1 MKYKFEPGA
10 VRSCTRDH
18 LRAIISSYQDADGPR
33 YTIMIQTKQL
43 ETIKTNIITKRP
55 DLLLQR
61 IKEEQINCVFLKK
74 WA

>member
-10 VRSCTRDH
+10 IRTCTREH
-18 LRAIISSYQDADGPR
+18 LKTIISSYQDPDGPR
-33 YTIMIQTKQL
+33 YIILIQTKQL

-55 DLLLQR
+55 DLLLKR

>member
-1 MKYKFEPGA
+1 MKYKFEPSA
-10 VRSCTRDH
+10 IRACTREY
-18 LRAIISSYQDADGPR
+18 LKTIISSYQDSDGPR
-33 YTIMIQTKQL
+33 YTLLIQTKQL

-55 DLLLQR
+55 DLLLKR